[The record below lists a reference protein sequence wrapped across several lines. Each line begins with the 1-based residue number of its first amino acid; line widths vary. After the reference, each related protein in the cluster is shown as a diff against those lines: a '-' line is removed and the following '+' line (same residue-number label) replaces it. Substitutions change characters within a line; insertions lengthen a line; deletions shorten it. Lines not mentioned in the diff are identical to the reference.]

1 MKAVVWT
8 RYGPPDVL
16 KLKEVGKPVPKEDE
30 VLIRVHATSA
40 FAGDCELRRF
50 QVVPSFWLVM
60 RLYIGLTRPKR
71 ITILGQEV
79 AGVVEAA
86 GKGVSRFKVGDKVFG
101 LTGMSFGGYAEYVCV
116 AKDALLVAK
125 TDDLTFKEAAV
136 LSVGGLEALHFSKRA
151 NVQKGQSVLINGAGG
166 SIGTL
171 ALQLVKA
178 SGATVTCVD
187 SQLKLEMLKELGADL
202 VLDYTK
208 DDVTSLEER
217 YDVIFDLVGKVPIS
231 KLLRSLKEEGLLIL
245 GNSGLFAPKLYG
257 LWTTISGKRKVVSNQ
272 STGTTEELEGL
283 RDLVTSGRVRLVIDR
298 SFPLERTADAHRYI
312 EEGSK
317 KGNAVITVV
326 DEPTI

>member
-16 KLKEVGKPVPKEDE
+16 ELKEVGKPVPKEDE

-50 QVVPSFWLVM
+50 QVAPSYWLVM
-60 RLYIGLTRPKR
+60 RFYIGLTRPKR

-86 GKGVSRFKVGDKVFG
+86 GKGVSRFKTGDKVFG
-101 LTGMSFGGYAEYVCV
+101 LTGMSFGGYAEYVSV
-116 AKDALLVAK
+116 AEDALLVEK

-136 LSVGGLEALHFSKRA
+136 LSVGGLEALHFSKNA
-151 NVQKGQSVLINGAGG
+151 NLRKGQSVLINGAGG

-171 ALQLVKA
+171 ALQLAKA

-187 SQLKLEMLKELGADL
+187 SRLKMEMLKELGADR

-208 DDVTSLEER
+208 DDITSIEER
-217 YDVIFDLVGKVPIS
+217 YDVIFDLVGKVSIS
-231 KLLRSLKEEGLLIL
+231 RLMRSLKDEGLLIL
-245 GNSGLFAPKLYG
+245 GNSGLIAPKLHA
-257 LWTTISGKRKVVSNQ
+257 LWAAISSRRKVVSNQ
-272 STGTTEELEGL
+272 STGTTKELEVL
-283 RDLVTSGRVRLVIDR
+283 RDLVTSGKVRLVIDR
-298 SFPLERTADAHRYI
+298 GFPLERTADAHRYI

-317 KGNAVITVV
+317 KGNVVITVV
-326 DEPTI
+326 DEPMI